1 MILVADSGSTKTD
14 WKLIDNNN
22 VLETIHTEGI
32 NPFHQR
38 KEDIEKIIT
47 TSALTTLVENVE
59 EVYFYGAG
67 CNFPENIRT
76 MQNAVRTTFYDA
88 RIFVEHDLLAA
99 ARALCGRS
107 AGVACILGTGSNSCF
122 FDGKVIVQNNPSLGY
137 ILGDEGGGVHIG
149 KKFLRDFLYKE
160 LPHSLQQ
167 KFDKE
172 YDVSVDTVLDNIY
185 NKYLPNRYISGFM
198 KFISA
203 NIEHPYMHGLVYES
217 FYDFIDMHVTKYNQ
231 AEEHKVHFVGS
242 IAYNFKEILQKV
254 VIDSG
259 LILGT
264 VIEQPIHGLVLYHQ
278 NKI

>member
-14 WKLIDNNN
+14 WKLIDNNSII
-22 VLETIHTEGI
+22 ETVHTEGI

-38 KEDIEKIIT
+38 KEDIENIIT
-47 TSALTTLVENVE
+47 TSALTTMVENVD
-59 EVYFYGAG
+59 EVFFYGAG
-67 CNFPENIRT
+67 CNYPENIRT
-76 MQNAVRTTFYDA
+76 MQTAIRSTFHNA

-99 ARALCGRS
+99 SRALCGRS

-122 FDGKVIVQNNPSLGY
+122 FDGNNIVQNNPSLGY
-137 ILGDEGGGVHIG
+137 ILGDEGGGVYIG
-149 KKFLRDFLYKE
+149 KKFLRDFLYGE
-160 LPHSLQQ
+160 LPKSIEDSFQE
-167 KFDKE
+167 E
-172 YDVSVDTVLDNIY
+172 YKVNIDIVLDNIY
-185 NKYLPNRYISGFM
+185 NKYLPNRYVASFM
-198 KFISA
+198 PFVLK
-203 NIEHPYMHGLVYES
+203 NIDHPYIHGLVYES
-217 FYDFIDMHVTKYNQ
+217 FYDFIDMHITKYDQ

-254 VIDSG
+254 VTDSG